1 MKKSIVFFILLSCF
15 IHYTQQCNN
24 DRLTTEDYMF
34 ISFILQCLACVL
46 QAVEVLLVIGI
57 ALHKIKN

>member
-15 IHYTQQCNN
+15 IHYTQCKN
-24 DRLTTEDYMF
+24 DKLTTEDYMF
-34 ISFILQCLACVL
+34 INFVLQCFACVL
-46 QAVEVLLVIGI
+46 QAVEVFIVIGI